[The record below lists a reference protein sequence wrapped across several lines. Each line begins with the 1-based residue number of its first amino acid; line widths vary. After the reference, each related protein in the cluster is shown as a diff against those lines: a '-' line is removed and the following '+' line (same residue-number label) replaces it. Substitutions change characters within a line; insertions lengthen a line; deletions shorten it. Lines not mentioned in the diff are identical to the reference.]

1 MWAPATHRA
10 GAFLYWT
17 TDRKMP
23 TAEKI
28 KQVENL
34 KARFERASG
43 VFFTEYRG
51 LSVPEMQQLRRD
63 LRAAGAEF
71 SVVKNTLF
79 KLATGDAA
87 EGFPDGMGTGPT
99 AIAFI
104 SDDEAAVAKALFDY
118 AKTHKALIIKGGY
131 VDGTAYSAELVQEL
145 SALPPK
151 DVLMSQLIGTIVAPM
166 SSIAST
172 IEAIYS
178 GPIFAISAIAD
189 KMEDGDADASVEA
202 NAESAKP
209 SAEAETPASDS
220 EAESAEPSTE
230 AEATTDSEPESAEQ
244 SAEPATTATEAE
256 PETPAAG
263 EAGEQTESNTEEPSD
278 EETQE

>member
-1 MWAPATHRA
+1 
-10 GAFLYWT
+10 
-17 TDRKMP
+17 MP
-23 TAEKI
+23 TAQKI

-51 LSVPEMQQLRRD
+51 LSVPQMQQLRRD

-79 KLATGDAA
+79 KLAVGDAA
-87 EGFPDGMGTGPT
+87 DAFPEGMDTGPT

-104 SDDEAAVAKALFDY
+104 TEDEAAVAKALFDY

-131 VDGTAYSAELVQEL
+131 VDGTAYSAEHVELL

-189 KMEDGDADASVEA
+189 KMDDGAEATAKSEPAEDAGAGEESTDGGGESNEASPEAESSEPAVEA
-202 NAESAKP
+202 ATEPDTSASEQEP
-209 SAEAETPASDS
+209 DTPASP
-220 EAESAEPSTE
+220 EAE
-230 AEATTDSEPESAEQ
+230 
-244 SAEPATTATEAE
+244 
-256 PETPAAG
+256 
-263 EAGEQTESNTEEPSD
+263 EQTEAKSEVSNN